1 MANSE
6 TSQETNLPESV
17 AQNSGARKA
26 ATKTNPE
33 ISQEEAN
40 NATAGES
47 PNAAGDGTPS
57 TAEDHVPSE
66 SSPEASDLP
75 TANRPNPD

>member
-1 MANSE
+1 MANPE
-6 TSQETNLPESV
+6 TRQDDLSDDV
-17 AQNSGARKA
+17 AQNPGARKA

-33 ISQEEAN
+33 ISQEEAG

-47 PNAAGDGTPS
+47 PNGAGGGTPS
-57 TAEDHVPSE
+57 TAEDHIPSE